1 LINDQEKAAS
11 KGAATSSGKSKPL
24 DIRLV
29 AMLAILACIWVAF
42 GIATNGIFLTP
53 RNLYNLSLQVAV
65 VGIMA
70 AGMVMVIV
78 GRQIDL
84 SVGSQLGFIGV
95 AGALIQTEYLP
106 VDGAH
111 TWWIAIVAMLAIGA
125 AIGALNG
132 FLVAYV
138 GIPAS
143 RRGLL

>member
-1 LINDQEKAAS
+1 
-11 KGAATSSGKSKPL
+11 
-24 DIRLV
+24 
-29 AMLAILACIWVAF
+29 MLAILAGIWVSF

-125 AIGALNG
+125 AIGAQRGGNG
-132 FLVAYV
+132 
-138 GIPAS
+138 
-143 RRGLL
+143 